1 MTGEI
6 KFICF
11 TKITPNL
18 CSTKPSML
26 IYTPLKLNFSKSRA
40 YTKQIYTT
48 TKYLLIAFFQM
59 LNLIIIVSMT
69 KRKRDTKT
77 LFWLSATVQQSL
89 IQQVPTMDARISAFF
104 FHLLLQVPFLG
115 KFSPKYQ
122 NRQFKLKFGT

>member
-1 MTGEI
+1 
-6 KFICF
+6 
-11 TKITPNL
+11 
-18 CSTKPSML
+18 
-26 IYTPLKLNFSKSRA
+26 
-40 YTKQIYTT
+40 
-48 TKYLLIAFFQM
+48 M

-77 LFWLSATVQQSL
+77 MFWLSATVQQSL